1 MVVFSALPAEIWSMI
16 LGDCDFKAYRTLSLI
31 SKDFRSIATPYLY
44 REIHWGCLPAHLENW
59 SCKNLQ
65 CLVQT
70 LIENPGLAVHVRSL
84 NLHIDY
90 EYSFEYEEY
99 YLESYPMS
107 QADPDI
113 YAASMVLLQSLS
125 FGDDSTWWSDALDAG
140 NPDAWIALLLSQLG
154 RLQSLTLNAAL
165 LHHSTYIAKAFN
177 HLARTGHFKYVQRIS
192 FGENLQGYEMAGLCI
207 PNELVTPLFGL
218 PSLQELDLTLTDPMI
233 KTWDLDVNSPSTT
246 LRTLRLYR
254 SHITGNDLDG
264 LISLTPGLREL
275 HCGFLRDEREIDM
288 AEKID
293 YHMLHQALR
302 RVSEMLEILTVDV
315 CWNDK
320 NCAVF
325 GVDFGI
331 LGPLPMPSLSEFH
344 ALKRLEIP
352 LELLVGKRPWATRTL
367 ADALPSN
374 LQFLTLKDER
384 VTWRMPWGTMYE
396 QTRSRD
402 NDMQDIIDQI
412 SGYLTCSQRQAFLES
427 LTLDLSNGPPFPG
440 DLIDPATGRC
450 YSVQVEQLRTLAE
463 TARVRLSV
471 VFTRKVGSGH
481 VSATLVVYDPL
492 TSGQPPAEYGLYAES
507 KAGKT
512 TISF

>member
-1 MVVFSALPAEIWSMI
+1 
-16 LGDCDFKAYRTLSLI
+16 
-31 SKDFRSIATPYLY
+31 
-44 REIHWGCLPAHLENW
+44 
-59 SCKNLQ
+59 
-65 CLVQT
+65 
-70 LIENPGLAVHVRSL
+70 VRSL

-90 EYSFEYEEY
+90 EYSFEYEED
-99 YLESYPMS
+99 YLESYPTS

-113 YAASMVLLQSLS
+113 YAASMVLLQRLA
-125 FGDDSTWWSDALDAG
+125 FGDNSTWWSDALEVG
-140 NPDAWIALLLSQLG
+140 NLDSWIALLLSQLG
-154 RLQSLTLNAAL
+154 RLQFVTLNAPL
-165 LHHSTYIAKAFN
+165 LHHSTYLAKTFN
-177 HLARTGHFKYVQRIS
+177 YLARTGQFECLQRVS

-207 PNELVTPLFGL
+207 PNELVTPLLGL
-218 PSLQELDLTLTDPMI
+218 PSLQELELTLTDPMV
-233 KTWDLDVNSPSTT
+233 KTWELDVNSPSAT

-254 SHITGNDLDG
+254 SHITGNDVDG
-264 LISLTPGLREL
+264 LISLAPGLREL

-302 RVSEMLEILTVDV
+302 RVSETLEMLTVDV

-331 LGPLPMPSLSEFH
+331 LGPLPMPSLSGFH

-352 LELLVGKRPWATRTL
+352 LELLLGKRPWNTRIV

-374 LQFLTLKDER
+374 LQSLTLKDER
-384 VTWRMPWGTMYE
+384 VTWRMPWGTMHE

-402 NDMQDIIDQI
+402 NDMQDIIDQV
-412 SGYLTCSQRQAFLES
+412 SGYLTCPQRHASLES
-427 LTLDLSNGPPFPG
+427 LTLDLDNGPPFPG

-463 TARVRLSV
+463 SARVRLSV

-481 VSATLVVYDPL
+481 VSATLIVYDPL
-492 TSGQPPAEYGLYAES
+492 TAGQPPAEYGLYAATKDRKS
-507 KAGKT
+507 NM
-512 TISF
+512 SL